1 MKIWNTIVI
10 GSGAAGLS
18 CACQLKA
25 TGVDV
30 AIYTEGLD
38 MGTSFNTGSD
48 KQTYYK
54 LGMYGGEADSPRQ
67 MAQDM
72 CASGSCHGDIAFVEA
87 ALSSLAF
94 HNLVLKGVPF
104 PHDAFGQHIG
114 YKTDHDPRRRA
125 TSCGPYTSKEM
136 CKALRKEVARLEI
149 PVFEKHIAV
158 QLLRSES
165 EDRVIGAH
173 FLDLTTQK
181 NNVVFAENIVL
192 ATGGPGGMY
201 AKSVYPTKHT
211 GAIGLALAIGAQAC
225 NLQESQFGL
234 ASLGFRWNVSG
245 SYLQALPRMISTN
258 ADGSDEREFLR
269 EYFEDTAEL
278 YNMVFLKGYQW
289 PFAAGHVP
297 GSSLVDLFVYV
308 ETELRHRKVWLDYR
322 SDPADLQLTELSAEA
337 QEYLRNSGALSGTTP
352 LARLAAINAPAIDLY
367 REHGIDLEREPLEV
381 GICAQH
387 NNGGLAGN
395 LWWESVN
402 IRHLFVIGEL
412 NGSHGV
418 TRPGGTALNAGQVGA
433 FRAAEFIAHRYQQN
447 TLSEAE
453 CVARKRGVQRL
464 WNMRCQEPCKLDWHA
479 ERAVLQERMTRA
491 GAFLRREND
500 AWRALCASDAQW
512 NKLVR
517 EPLGGLS
524 MADCAEFLR
533 TEWLCF
539 AQLFYLK
546 AIFEQCRSA
555 GSRGGAIVLSA
566 DGAVIHPKLPD
577 DWRMK
582 PEDPAYRQK
591 VLNAVLKGTMAPC
604 ADVCWAACHPIPETD
619 GWFENV
625 WKEFRSGE
633 LYSKY

>member
-25 TGVDV
+25 AGVDV

-54 LGMYGGEADSPRQ
+54 LGMYGSEADSPRQ

-136 CKALRKEVARLEI
+136 CMALRKDVARLEI

-158 QLLRSES
+158 QLLRSER
-165 EDRVIGAH
+165 EGRVVGAH

-181 NNVVFAENIVL
+181 NHVVFAENIVL
-192 ATGGPGGMY
+192 ATGGPGEMY

-269 EYFEDTAEL
+269 EYFKDIAEL
-278 YNMVFLKGYQW
+278 YNMIFLKGYQW

-322 SDPADLQLTELSAEA
+322 NDPADLQLTKLSAEA

-453 CVARKRGVQRL
+453 CVARKKEVQRL
-464 WNMRCQEPCKLDWHA
+464 WDMRCQEPCKLDWRE
-479 ERAVLQERMTRA
+479 ERAILQERMTRA

-500 AWRALCASDAQW
+500 AGQALCESDAQW

-524 MADCAEFLR
+524 MADRAEFLR

-555 GSRGGAIVLSA
+555 GSRGGSIVLSA
-566 DGAVIHPKLPD
+566 EGAVIHPKLPD

-582 PEDPAYRQK
+582 PENPAYRQK
-591 VLNAVLKGTMAPC
+591 VLNAVVEGTVAPY
-604 ADVCWAACHPIPETD
+604 AEVCWSACRAIPETD

-625 WKEFRSGE
+625 WKEFRSGK
-633 LYSKY
+633 LFS